1 MKRTKVT
8 IAASLLLSI
17 FIGSWIIVSY
27 ASAAQ
32 EEETLSDVQAEE
44 VIYTLLSSDGT
55 PSLSYSV
62 VTLISDSNGIA
73 EHCGNYTEVLNLSGS
88 EKPEYTDGKIRIP
101 VNKGKT
107 YYQGKLNETALPWS
121 FQITYTLDGNTISAK
136 ELAGKSGE
144 LSINIKTTKG
154 PYENE
159 WYYNNYMLQ
168 ITVALDGDLCSNI
181 VSDGGMIASSG
192 SNKTIACSV
201 LPGSDGDFTISAAVT
216 NFSMSGIT
224 IAALQY
230 DPTSIVGDI
239 EGIESG
245 LTNLVEGAD
254 ALSKGAQELASGAG
268 LLNDGANQFGSALQM
283 VSSSAP
289 TLSAASKKISLSLSA
304 IASGLQNADVDEFS
318 KLAILPETLKTIE
331 SSLTKISGS
340 LELLSEN
347 YRKSYDVFSQM
358 FSAIPEG
365 PSEEELAELYSIAP
379 NNPALEKLVANYTAL
394 KQLVAAWEAVRPA
407 FTAVYDTLPTVTLSI
422 QQIAASL
429 SEMVAG
435 ISDSLGSL
443 DDLATLCSVI
453 ISVSTGYDEFHSG
466 LEQFTDGVTSLNA
479 GWGEL
484 SDGIDSLTNGLS
496 DFSDGAD
503 EFNNGISA
511 IPEIFKQ
518 FFSNSEKDHHTSFL
532 DERNENT
539 ASVQFVISTQA
550 ISPPEQQ
557 EVIEKPEEELNL
569 FERIW
574 ERLKALFQ

>member
-1 MKRTKVT
+1 M
-8 IAASLLLSI
+8 
-17 FIGSWIIVSY
+17 
-27 ASAAQ
+27 
-32 EEETLSDVQAEE
+32 
-44 VIYTLLSSDGT
+44 
-55 PSLSYSV
+55 
-62 VTLISDSNGIA
+62 
-73 EHCGNYTEVLNLSGS
+73 
-88 EKPEYTDGKIRIP
+88 
-101 VNKGKT
+101 
-107 YYQGKLNETALPWS
+107 
-121 FQITYTLDGNTISAK
+121 
-136 ELAGKSGE
+136 
-144 LSINIKTTKG
+144 
-154 PYENE
+154 
-159 WYYNNYMLQ
+159 
-168 ITVALDGDLCSNI
+168 
-181 VSDGGMIASSG
+181 
-192 SNKTIACSV
+192 
-201 LPGSDGDFTISAAVT
+201 
-216 NFSMSGIT
+216 
-224 IAALQY
+224 
-230 DPTSIVGDI
+230 
-239 EGIESG
+239 
-245 LTNLVEGAD
+245 
-254 ALSKGAQELASGAG
+254 
-268 LLNDGANQFGSALQM
+268 
-283 VSSSAP
+283 
-289 TLSAASKKISLSLSA
+289 
-304 IASGLQNADVDEFS
+304 DEFS